1 MNGVNW
7 TVQQAIEQGWMLS
20 NPVGSLEFT
29 PFSFPFSINLILAK
43 QAGLTCIW
51 MYSISLLFQTVNCIQ
66 PVLDFK
72 DCYHMVFVQEQ
83 TERAVQSSLGYIP
96 TLQASWI

>member
-1 MNGVNW
+1 
-7 TVQQAIEQGWMLS
+7 
-20 NPVGSLEFT
+20 
-29 PFSFPFSINLILAK
+29 
-43 QAGLTCIW
+43 